1 MLHGGTREILLS
13 KFVYKFGG
21 TNLLFA
27 SSSPAP
33 LYSMTLTFPQAPIKY
48 INRKNAKEGEESQL
62 FGKKQ

>member
-1 MLHGGTREILLS
+1 M
-13 KFVYKFGG
+13 
-21 TNLLFA
+21 FA